1 MNTLRLAKNRLLL
14 GVAALVLGLMTFA
27 ACGGETVVERVVET
41 VVVEKEVEGQ
51 TVTIVETV
59 VVEKPVTRV
68 ETVIETVVVEKSITQ
83 VEKVIETVVV
93 EREVEGK
100 TVTVI
105 ETVVVEK
112 PVTRVEKVIET
123 IVVEKEVT
131 VVETV
136 VVEKTVVEVATVA
149 PAPTIP
155 PAQRVKRVIVGHDEP
170 YALIDHINPYIG
182 GRGVD
187 LAGGSLYDRLNDL
200 DDTLAPVA
208 RLGTGWSVSS
218 DGTQW
223 TYTLREGVNFKNG
236 QAFTSADVLYSWQ
249 RLLDE
254 ETAYFRSATV
264 PGMSAEG
271 LEAVD
276 DFTFRFNLATPNF
289 LLPMQIS
296 NTITLIIPDGA
307 TDEALKST
315 DMGTG
320 PYIFEDF
327 VPNSEVWVWKRNP
340 NYWEEIKTEEIEL
353 QSIPDETARI
363 AAIKT
368 GEVDLITSIGGAV
381 RVSQA
386 GALDADPK
394 VNLLVGVPA
403 VGMTMRMRV
412 DLEPFTDIRLRQAMR
427 LILDREFLAGT
438 VLQDFALPGND
449 TPIPLS
455 WPSSWTSD
463 PPKQD
468 IEAAKALLAEVGYD
482 ENNPLEVELF
492 AGDVHPGAMEMVQA
506 YQEMAAAAGVKVN
519 ILVAP
524 KDQYWNFSADKP
536 FAISAWGVRIPGLIY
551 NLVFKCAGPW
561 GDTNWCNE
569 EFDALVEQAEGTADT
584 TERDTLYR
592 QAGAILAEESSTMF
606 PVFTLAVDA
615 IRIDCQ
621 GFEPPFP
628 FYERD
633 FENLECQR

>member
-14 GVAALVLGLMTFA
+14 GVAALVLGLMTLA
-27 ACGGETVVERVVET
+27 ACGGETVVERV
-41 VVVEKEVEGQ
+41 
-51 TVTIVETV
+51 VETV

-68 ETVIETVVVEKSITQ
+68 ETVIETVVVEKSVTQ

-112 PVTRVEKVIET
+112 PVTRVEK
-123 IVVEKEVT
+123 

-264 PGMSAEG
+264 PGMSADG

-320 PYIFEDF
+320 PFIFENF

-386 GALDADPK
+386 GALDADPN

-584 TERDTLYR
+584 AERDTLYR